1 MAYSLDLRERV
12 VAAVKEGMTQPE
24 VAARFKV
31 SLSSV
36 ERYVRRERE
45 GALQGEA
52 ASWSACVSCS
62 CFVRGVG

>member
-12 VAAVKEGMTQPE
+12 VAAVKEGVTQPE

-36 ERYVRRERE
+36 ER
-45 GALQGEA
+45 
-52 ASWSACVSCS
+52 
-62 CFVRGVG
+62 